1 MTESKARALFERRWD
16 DVRVASPRKLYR
28 ILDNFLTDHGYEH
41 EYEELKL
48 ESSPIEGTATFRKPL
63 EGKKDIKRRRRW
75 GLLIAGIF
83 LCLLVPFIAIGI
95 ILIRRSG
102 GRLRTTISLDVE
114 GEAYRARGAEIEPS
128 HQAEVLDVV
137 ADARI
142 TLKADSGRPN
152 DKEGPYAIGA
162 KIKDKKE
169 IEALRVHFED
179 LEKRLEQLLP
189 TIVLPEIKGPTAKL

>member
-41 EYEELKL
+41 KYEELKL
-48 ESSPIEGTATFRKPL
+48 ESSPIEGTATFHKPL
-63 EGKKDIKRRRRW
+63 EGRKDIKRRRRW

-83 LCLLVPFIAIGI
+83 LCLLVLFIPIGI
-95 ILIRRSG
+95 KLIRRSG
-102 GRLRTTISLDVE
+102 GVLRTRIILEVE

-137 ADARI
+137 ADARV
-142 TLKADSGRPN
+142 TLKADSGRAD
-152 DKEGPYAIGA
+152 DKDSYAIA
-162 KIKDKKE
+162 EKTKDKKE
-169 IEALRVHFED
+169 IETLRIQFED
-179 LEKRLEQLLP
+179 LEKRLGQLLP
-189 TIVLPEIKGPTAKL
+189 TIALPEIKGPTAKL